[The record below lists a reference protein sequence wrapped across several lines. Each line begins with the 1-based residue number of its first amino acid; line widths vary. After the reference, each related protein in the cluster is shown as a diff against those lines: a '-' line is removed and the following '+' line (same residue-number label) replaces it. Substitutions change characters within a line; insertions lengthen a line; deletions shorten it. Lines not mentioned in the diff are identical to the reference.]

1 MKKLLFFSLIS
12 VAIAACSSNA
22 KTSDSSSL
30 SSIPSQF
37 ADSSQVDSLYSLSWK
52 DFFSDSILLSL
63 LDSATK
69 NNLNLKKTSEQ
80 ILVHKSH
87 VRRSTR
93 ALLPEVNIGI
103 AGSERK
109 FGDYTMD
116 GAGNEDFNLAGV
128 LPNDRKLPTPYTDY
142 YGLLQF
148 SWEIDVVGKLRNQ
161 RKAEKARFAASLA
174 YLNLNKTIVIS
185 TVSDLYV
192 QLLAFEE
199 QKKVL
204 QKNISLQEKA
214 LELSYDLKKAGK
226 TNELAVE
233 QFKAQLLESQY
244 ILNTIDMHIRNLE
257 YSLNNTLSRFDQ
269 NIPRGTLN
277 NFLKQ
282 SAALQTGVPTQLLQ
296 NRPDIKQAEYKL
308 IASKADVKA
317 AKAAFFPTINLYG
330 NTGFNAFNLEKL
342 LVNPASFVYHIGL
355 GLTTPLFNRNHISAM
370 YDIAQAE
377 QRIALYEYEETVLRA
392 YFDVLSCINEIQA
405 YDRQIEIK
413 NQEVEIQ
420 TSSVENSRQ
429 LFLAGYATYLEIINA
444 QRLLLESEM
453 DLIETQKNQKQA
465 SIKLF
470 RALGGGWLN

>member
-1 MKKLLFFSLIS
+1 MKNLVFFTLIAFAFS
-12 VAIAACSSNA
+12 ACSPNS
-22 KTSDSSSL
+22 KTSDSTL
-30 SSIPSQF
+30 TILPTQF

-80 ILVHKSH
+80 IIVHKSH

-93 ALLPEVNIGI
+93 ALVPDVNLGV

-128 LPNDRKLPTPYTDY
+128 LPADRKLPTPYTDY

-161 RKAEKARFAASLA
+161 RKAEKARYAASLA

-185 TVSDLYV
+185 TVADLYV
-192 QLLAFEE
+192 QLLAYEE

-204 QKNISLQEKA
+204 QKNITLQEKA
-214 LELSYDLKKAGK
+214 LELSKDLKKAGK

-269 NIPRGTLN
+269 RVPRGSLSDFLN
-277 NFLKQ
+277 K

-296 NRPDIKQAEYKL
+296 NRPDIVQAEFKL
-308 IASKADVKA
+308 KASKADVKA
-317 AKAAFFPTINLYG
+317 AKAAFFPSINLYG

-342 LVNPASFVYHIGL
+342 LVNPASFVYQIGL
-355 GLTTPLFNRNHISAM
+355 GITTPIFNRNHISAL
-370 YDIAQAE
+370 YAIAQAE
-377 QRIALYEYEETVLRA
+377 QRIALYEYEETVLNA

-413 NQEVEIQ
+413 IQEVEIQ
-420 TSSVENSRQ
+420 ASSVENSRQ
-429 LFLAGYATYLEIINA
+429 LFLAGYANYLEIINA

-453 DLIETQKNQKQA
+453 ELIETQKNQKQA